1 MRSKSS
7 VVLLAVL
14 VLGLSAADA
23 VAQDA
28 DAEVRTWSGRLLRL
42 SQASFEIRYTI
53 VLARGAGGAL
63 GGGGGGALA
72 GGAIGGSG
80 TGGVGG
86 GVYGSPMIGMGTS
99 AGGVGSLSGFQ
110 QFVSQSPDAIQG
122 RRLIDYLDVYQ
133 EGVSHRLAV
142 NRIATI
148 AFKRQPVLNSTLLPY
163 VAPEHIYSAAT
174 VTFTDGSTLDGDNV
188 NPGTLLLR
196 GTTPEGRVEIPWQEI
211 ESVRFTR

>member
-14 VLGLSAADA
+14 VLGLSAVDA

-53 VLARGAGGAL
+53 VLTRGAGGAL

-72 GGAIGGSG
+72 GGAMGGGGSVGAYGGGPLIGGA
-80 TGGVGG
+80 
-86 GVYGSPMIGMGTS
+86 GMGTS
-99 AGGVGSLSGFQ
+99 SGGVGSLTGFQ

-122 RRLIDYLDVYQ
+122 KRLVDYLDVYQ
-133 EGVSHRLAV
+133 EGVTHRLAV
-142 NRIATI
+142 NRN
-148 AFKRQPVLNSTLLPY
+148 RNHRL
-163 VAPEHIYSAAT
+163 
-174 VTFTDGSTLDGDNV
+174 
-188 NPGTLLLR
+188 
-196 GTTPEGRVEIPWQEI
+196 
-211 ESVRFTR
+211 